1 MTVELCRLLREAA
14 RTGQPLLVALVGSN
28 GAGKSTF
35 YRDYIRPTGLEFL
48 NADVVAKEL
57 NPSNPE
63 SASYEAMQ
71 VIERQRTAYV
81 AERRSFC
88 FETVLS
94 DPKGEKVA
102 FLRSAREAGYQL
114 VVVFIRIPSA
124 DYSALRVSQRV
135 REGGHNVPADKLRDR
150 FARTQS
156 NVREAL
162 AIADLGLVFDNDNT
176 HNPFRLSEICKNGRK
191 VTP

>member
-1 MTVELCRLLREAA
+1 VTGELSRLLREAA
-14 RTGQPLLVALVGSN
+14 GTGQPLLVALVGSN

-35 YRDYIRPTGLEFL
+35 YRDFIHPTGLEFL

-63 SASYEAMQ
+63 AASYEAMHI
-71 VIERQRTAYV
+71 VERRRGAYV

-102 FLRSAREAGYQL
+102 FLRSARESGYQL

-150 FARTQS
+150 FARTQT
-156 NVREAL
+156 NVRQAL
-162 AIADLGLVFDNDNT
+162 AIADLGLVYDNDKT
-176 HNPFRLSEICKNGRK
+176 QTPFRLSEIWKNGRK
-191 VTP
+191 LNP